1 MYRILFVDDE
11 PKILTGLRRMLR
23 SMRHQWDMEFAEGAF
38 KALELLK
45 SQAFDVVVSDAR
57 MPGMEGSELLERV
70 RCEYPD
76 TVRMILSGQCG
87 RNSVLRCIGATHQF
101 LSKPCDAETLK
112 AAIENVCRLRQCVGD
127 AAARAAVSRID
138 SLPSRA
144 SAYTELVDQVET
156 ETTPLR
162 QMAETIRSDV
172 AMSMKVV
179 QLVSSGFFGTPQHTI
194 EVDRAAELLGADTLR
209 AMVADTNA
217 FRLPLPDE
225 IDAELVGR
233 ISDHSLAVASAA
245 RRIAESV
252 TSDCHVIVQSYLAGL
267 FHAVGTL
274 VPVVS
279 AAGGPAA
286 GVAGPEQQTPGAET
300 CGIRAGGYLA
310 ALWGLP
316 LEVADAIGS
325 YRCPGQAER
334 HEFTALT
341 ALHVAGA
348 LLDRCIGLPEADRY
362 EVDRDY
368 LTRINLADRLDQW
381 REICSATQLNEVLP

>member
-87 RNSVLRCIGATHQF
+87 RDSVLRCIGATHQF

-144 SAYTELVDQVET
+144 SAYMALVDQVET

-209 AMVADTNA
+209 AMVAGTNA

-225 IDAELVGR
+225 IDVELVGR

-252 TSDCHVIVQSYLAGL
+252 TSDGHVIVQSYLAGL

-274 VPVVS
+274 VPAVS
-279 AAGGPAA
+279 AGGGPAA
-286 GVAGPEQQTPGAET
+286 AVPGPEQQAPGAET

-316 LEVADAIGS
+316 LDVADAIGS
-325 YRCPGQAER
+325 YRYPGQTER
-334 HEFTALT
+334 HGFTALT

-348 LLDRCIGLPEADRY
+348 LLDRCIGLPEADGY
-362 EVDRDY
+362 EIDRDY

-381 REICSATQLNEVLP
+381 REICSATQLHEVLP